1 MNILGNIFLIAIYL
15 LAPAAVLR
23 FCRKHAWAAKI
34 GPILILYLIGIIVGN
49 LGLVP
54 FLPEALVNPSGKA
67 GIQEFLSSAMVPLA
81 IPLLLYG
88 CTFRR
93 SDTRSQT
100 LALLSGIVAVVV
112 AVVLGFL
119 IFRNGIF

>member
-54 FLPEALVNPSGKA
+54 FLP
-67 GIQEFLSSAMVPLA
+67 
-81 IPLLLYG
+81 
-88 CTFRR
+88 
-93 SDTRSQT
+93 
-100 LALLSGIVAVVV
+100 
-112 AVVLGFL
+112 
-119 IFRNGIF
+119 